1 LAAGG
6 DRRRCG
12 WFRVGGGW
20 RNGTV
25 ADANCAGRGAPS
37 TPRKTSEAG
46 GHYFTDN
53 DFHNIGIGIIRHN
66 VVALAHLTDQLIKS
80 GNADAIDRAAVA
92 TDFSALG
99 RFLIPQKKADIAA
112 FKTPDIRKILVTGP
126 YFHDG
131 SQETL
136 WDVIDHYNKGDWLQD
151 PYLDEDIQPEIDDLV
166 ACLASLTSAQ
176 YREQGEKELA
186 RQREIARTNRPQRD
200 TGLWPETGPARA
212 TQPLTS
218 FKRC

>member
-1 LAAGG
+1 MVDWPLVVIAAAAAGFG
-6 DRRRCG
+6 LEGAGETARSQTPTAPDAALPAPPERRPKRE
-12 WFRVGGGW
+12 V
-20 RNGTV
+20 T
-25 ADANCAGRGAPS
+25 
-37 TPRKTSEAG
+37 T
-46 GHYFTDN
+46 FTDN

-136 WDVIDHYNKGDWLQD
+136 GCHRPLQQGRLAARPVSRRRHSAGDRRSRRL
-151 PYLDEDIQPEIDDLV
+151 PRIADERAV
-166 ACLASLTSAQ
+166 SGTG
-176 YREQGEKELA
+176 GEG
-186 RQREIARTNRPQRD
+186 
-200 TGLWPETGPARA
+200 TGAPA
-212 TQPLTS
+212 
-218 FKRC
+218 